1 MTRPPTLPLL
11 APGEAEWAEMQRVWR
26 GTDEAEA
33 RLQVLRPFL
42 AEAIRSIAIKQ
53 DLLLDEA
60 WASLLAGIRVVK
72 RNTLPSDPRLF
83 QLHLSSMVL
92 RVNAEEQGALTS
104 RLHDPMVAWHAF
116 RHRVNRLRRSFRR
129 YLLASLPRHALLPS
143 QDVIARRQPTR
154 FWTRLWDELVDG
166 IPKGCLPREWCMV
179 REAAEAD
186 QPQVASSSLLVP
198 GHGLSPRR
206 DWKELLARPLHRA
219 AALLESRRPA
229 KVDLILPKGVI
240 PDRPRKFAQEFLDG
254 LAPYGDLPKGDGDLE
269 AAMDLMKRL
278 ANPSIEASTD
288 GPSIL
293 LLAQLAEE
301 HGFSK
306 FKSLMFTGTAIERAG
321 DFQASYWD
329 FSRGLSEAV
338 ERRQAA
344 VALNNL
350 SIQAFMMGSVGES
363 LSLCREGLRYN
374 PTSPLALGNYQLLL
388 RLARLWEAGE
398 HG

>member
-11 APGEAEWAEMQRVWR
+11 APGEAEWTEVQRVWR

-42 AEAIRSIAIKQ
+42 AEAIRSLAIKQ

-72 RNTLPSDPRLF
+72 RNTLPSDPRLL

-92 RVNAEEQGALTS
+92 RVNAEEQEALNS

-166 IPKGCLPREWCMV
+166 IPTGCLPREWCMV
-179 REAAEAD
+179 REAAETE
-186 QPQVASSSLLVP
+186 QPPIAPSSLLVP

-229 KVDLILPKGVI
+229 KVDLVLPKGVI

-254 LAPYGDLPKGDGDLE
+254 LAPYGDLPKGEGNLE
-269 AAMDLMKRL
+269 AAMDLMQRL
-278 ANPSIEASTD
+278 ANPMPEVSRRRANPLE
-288 GPSIL
+288 L
-293 LLAQLAEE
+293 CQLSERF
-301 HGFSK
+301 GFSR
-306 FKSLMFTGTAIERAG
+306 FKGSMLSGTILERMG
-321 DFQASYWD
+321 
-329 FSRGLSEAV
+329 EV
-338 ERRQAA
+338 E
-344 VALNNL
+344 
-350 SIQAFMMGSVGES
+350 ES
-363 LSLCREGLRYN
+363 LSEFSLGLGWASERKLVAEAMANMAVRLHLLNKREEAKSLIREAYQYCPDSWFVKRNLEGLF
-374 PTSPLALGNYQLLL
+374 AIW
-388 RLARLWEAGE
+388 AEATGE
-398 HG
+398 MSR